1 MPVELTMVSNED
13 NTNEVSRFVIQR
25 EEAGLSP
32 LGMHSSKSKG
42 RAQSEPPC
50 TVRTEFQRD
59 KDRIVHSKSFRRLSH
74 KTQVFI
80 APEGDHFRTRLTH
93 TLEVAQISRTIS
105 RALGLNEDLTEAI
118 ALGHDLGHTPFGHMG
133 ERILDEILRNSG
145 LESGFRHQLQSVRVV
160 EVLENDGHGLNLTW
174 ETIDG
179 IRHHSKGLGD
189 YDFTEDDT
197 PTTLEGRVVKIS
209 DRIAYVNHDLE
220 DAFRSGLVRKDEV
233 PTLFVG
239 SLGDTPRDRINSIV
253 IDVISKSREAGKLS
267 VSEEVNESINRLKDF
282 LFGRVYAHPK
292 IQAEEE
298 RIRSVLEGIFEKL
311 FMHKTTSVKYLDK
324 WIEDDS
330 QRLVQVTD
338 YISGCT
344 DRFAMMIF
352 ERMFVP
358 GFWRLEF

>member
-1 MPVELTMVSNED
+1 MDSNED
-13 NTNEVSRFVIQR
+13 NGKIKGFVIQR

-32 LGMHSSKSKG
+32 MAARSSQSKG
-42 RAQSEPPC
+42 RAREEQPC
-50 TVRTEFQRD
+50 SVRTEYQRD
-59 KDRIVHSKSFRRLSH
+59 RDRIVHCKSFRRLSH

-93 TLEVAQISRTIS
+93 TLEVSQIARTIS

-133 ERILDEILRNSG
+133 ERILDETLRERGSEN
-145 LESGFRHQLQSVRVV
+145 GFRHQLQSVRVV
-160 EVLENDGHGLNLTW
+160 EHLEHDGRGLNLTW

-179 IRHHSKGLGD
+179 IKHHSKGLGD

-197 PTTLEGRVVKIS
+197 PSTPEGKVVKIA

-220 DAFRSGLVRKDEV
+220 DAFRAGLVRRDEV
-233 PTLFVG
+233 PMLFIG
-239 SLGDTPRDRINSIV
+239 SLGDTPRDRINHIV
-253 IDVISKSREAGKLS
+253 IDVITQSREAARLT
-267 VSEEVNESINRLKDF
+267 VSPDVNESINRLKDF

-292 IQAEEE
+292 VQAEEE
-298 RIRSVLEGIFEKL
+298 RIRSVLNGIFDKL
-311 FMHKTTSVKYLDK
+311 HGNKETAVKYLGK
-324 WIEDDS
+324 WVDDDS
-330 QRLVQVTD
+330 ERLIQVAD

-352 ERMFVP
+352 EHMFVP